1 MNAYLEYNP
10 DVFRG
15 KTLLLPCDDPEWS
28 NFTKY
33 FATRFESLGLKKLI
47 STSYAPR
54 ANLEGAFYE
63 PTLFETDSQQYDPEK
78 SFERG
83 RLFVLEGDDL
93 TGDGRVDLDD
103 LQWSYLEGDGDF
115 RSEEVTA
122 LRDEAD
128 MVITN
133 PLFSKLREYVAWL
146 MDGGVE
152 FSMIGPKN
160 AITYKEIFP
169 LIKDN
174 KIWLGR
180 GFHRGNAYFRVPEAA
195 ENDYA
200 EGVYDPEE
208 GTVHFR
214 NVDWFT
220 NIDHGRRHEPLDL
233 MTMEQNLRFGPKIV
247 VENGYQEYVN
257 YDAIEVPR
265 TIAIPNDYDGLMGV
279 PISFL
284 DRHNPDQFEIVGASQ
299 ELAKRMSDIAPKGSY
314 VQGGPRFYTSNGD
327 GTYRRIFER
336 LVIRHKRTDN
346 ED

>member
-1 MNAYLEYNP
+1 M
-10 DVFRG
+10 
-15 KTLLLPCDDPEWS
+15 
-28 NFTKY
+28 
-33 FATRFESLGLKKLI
+33 
-47 STSYAPR
+47 
-54 ANLEGAFYE
+54 
-63 PTLFETDSQQYDPEK
+63 
-78 SFERG
+78 
-83 RLFVLEGDDL
+83 
-93 TGDGRVDLDD
+93 
-103 LQWSYLEGDGDF
+103 
-115 RSEEVTA
+115 TA

-265 TIAIPNDYDGLMGV
+265 TIPNDYDGLMGV